1 MNQDAF
7 NWLLI
12 IMVLSGAAVFAALRF
27 IDAGYGMLSSP
38 GWGKKIPNKTG
49 WFLMEAPVF
58 VLMLLIWYFY
68 GEGASAITLILFSL
82 FMLHY
87 LHRAFIYPLL
97 LVGKSKMPISIVLMG
112 CTFNVVNAAM
122 QGGWLFI
129 FAPDGYYLDGLKWLS
144 TPQFITGIML
154 FFTGMAINIDSD
166 RRLRKARREAALRGE
181 TGGHYIPERGLFR
194 RVTSANYF
202 GEIVEWCGFAV
213 MCWSLPGAVF
223 AWWTFAN
230 LVPRAASTYRKHKAA
245 NPAIIEERR
254 LKRVFPY
261 IY

>member
-49 WFLMEAPVF
+49 WLLMEAPVF

-68 GEGASAITLILFSL
+68 GEGASAVTLLLFSL

-97 LVGKSKMPISIVLMG
+97 LVGKSKMPLSIVLMG

-144 TPQFITGIML
+144 TPQFIAGIL
-154 FFTGMAINIDSD
+154 LYFTGMAINIDSD
-166 RRLRKARREAALRGE
+166 RRLRKARREGALRGE
-181 TGGHYIPERGLFR
+181 SGGHYIPAGGLFR

-202 GEIVEWCGFAV
+202 GEIVEWSGFAI

>member
-68 GEGASAITLILFSL
+68 GEGASAVTLILFSL

-87 LHRAFIYPLL
+87 LHRTFIYPLL

-144 TPQFITGIML
+144 TPQFIAGILL

-166 RRLRKARREAALRGE
+166 RRLRKARREGAIKGE
-181 TGGHYIPERGLFR
+181 SGGHYIPAGGLFR

-202 GEIVEWCGFAV
+202 GEIVEWCGFAI

-254 LKRVFPY
+254 LKRVFPF

>member
-12 IMVLSGAAVFAALRF
+12 IMVFSGAAVFAALRF
-27 IDAGYGMLSSP
+27 IDAGYGMLSSS
-38 GWGKKIPNKTG
+38 GWGKKISNKMG
-49 WFLMEAPVF
+49 WFFMEAPVF
-58 VLMLLIWYFY
+58 LLMLLIWYFY
-68 GEGASAITLILFSL
+68 GDGASPVTLILFSL

-97 LVGKSKMPISIVLMG
+97 LVGKSKMPLSIVLMG
-112 CTFNVVNAAM
+112 CTFNVINAAM

-144 TPQFITGIML
+144 TPQFIAGILL
-154 FFTGMAINIDSD
+154 FFTGMTINIDSD
-166 RRLRKARREAALRGE
+166 RRLRKARREAAMRGE
-181 TGGHYIPERGLFR
+181 SGGHYIPEGGFYRF
-194 RVTSANYF
+194 VTSANYF
-202 GEIVEWCGFAV
+202 GEIIEWSGFAI